1 MLTPEFEGHLNIAGE
16 CCSVHHGWIVGAMDS
31 GYNAVFNILKQMQ
44 RDDLIVKMQQI
55 WGVLTYPDID
65 SKADQVKELEAYLS

>member
-1 MLTPEFEGHLNIAGE
+1 
-16 CCSVHHGWIVGAMDS
+16 
-31 GYNAVFNILKQMQ
+31 MQ
-44 RDDLIVKMQQI
+44 RDDLIAKMQQI